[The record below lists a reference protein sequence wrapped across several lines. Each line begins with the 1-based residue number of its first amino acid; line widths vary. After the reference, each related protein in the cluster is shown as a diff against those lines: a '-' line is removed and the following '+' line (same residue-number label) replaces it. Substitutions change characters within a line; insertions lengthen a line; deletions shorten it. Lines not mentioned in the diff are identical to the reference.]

1 MINLQRYCANDGDPR
16 EYLWRPWRA
25 GEFVYATNGHLAVRV
40 PAADFPD
47 AAENSKA
54 PKSIAD
60 LFASAFDGREERDF
74 RAMPELPKLIKCLD
88 CKGAGRLHSIKC
100 PDCDDYG
107 EFVHGR
113 NTYECKECADD
124 PAGPGRLECANG
136 DEVSEERACHSC
148 LGLGYQSRGNGHTKI
163 GDAAYGTVYLH
174 MLGELPQCRVCPGEP
189 APRTWE
195 PKPQPAAFAFDGGQA
210 ILMPY
215 LAGDC

>member
-1 MINLQRYCANDGDPR
+1 MINLQRYCANDSDPR

-40 PAADFPD
+40 PAADLPD

-60 LFASAFDGREERDF
+60 LFAGAFDGREARDF

-88 CKGAGRLHSIKC
+88 CKGAGRL
-100 PDCDDYG
+100 
-107 EFVHGR
+107 
-113 NTYECKECADD
+113 ECAHG
-124 PAGPGRLECANG
+124 AEGSREQ
-136 DEVSEERACHSC
+136 ACESC
-148 LGLGYQSRGNGHTKI
+148 LGLGYQNRVNGHTKI
-163 GDAAYGTVYLH
+163 GDAFYSDVYLH

-189 APRTWE
+189 ASRAWE